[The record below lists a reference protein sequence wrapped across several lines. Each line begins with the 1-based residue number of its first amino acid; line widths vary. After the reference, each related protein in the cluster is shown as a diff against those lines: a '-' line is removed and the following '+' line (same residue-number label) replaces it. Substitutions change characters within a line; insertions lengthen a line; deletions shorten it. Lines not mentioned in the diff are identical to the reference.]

1 MYYITGDQAF
11 ANEMQFELNNKGGV
25 PTNKYNAAGWGASR
39 YNCALQMVA
48 LGSQGRR

>member
-25 PTNKYNAAGWGASR
+25 PTNKYNAAGW
-39 YNCALQMVA
+39 ALRVITVHC
-48 LGSQGRR
+48 RW